1 MAQKW
6 LVGYSTKN
14 PQRAFKTKREAC
26 NWALENLIGTFIIWK
41 GEVGVWKEKNGGG
54 IAAKLLKDATA
65 AEVIVHAAKLGY
77 TFTIEDVLEIKRGS
91 SLPLDLSKETVAE
104 AVEDYLSA
112 VER

>member
-41 GEVGVWKEKNGGG
+41 AELSQAQKEKNGAGLR
-54 IAAKLLKDATA
+54 AKNPLFSKLLTA
-65 AEVIVHAAKLGY
+65 
-77 TFTIEDVLEIKRGS
+77 LEK
-91 SLPLDLSKETVAE
+91 
-104 AVEDYLSA
+104 
-112 VER
+112 

>member
-41 GEVGVWKEKNGGG
+41 ADVGVWKEKNGSRLR
-54 IAAKLLKDATA
+54 AWVQDQAFVDA
-65 AEVIVHAAKLGY
+65 H
-77 TFTIEDVLEIKRGS
+77 
-91 SLPLDLSKETVAE
+91 SLPPM
-104 AVEDYLSA
+104 
-112 VER
+112 

>member
-41 GEVGVWKEKNGGG
+41 AEVGVWKEKQS
-54 IAAKLLKDATA
+54 IMQA
-65 AEVIVHAAKLGY
+65 
-77 TFTIEDVLEIKRGS
+77 
-91 SLPLDLSKETVAE
+91 
-104 AVEDYLSA
+104 
-112 VER
+112 